1 LAIRG
6 DVKKVYNTPYE
17 QYGKFSD
24 AFTYYSHVQTLTNFK
39 GPWHSLC
46 YYEFMQSLRGLVFIG
61 AALAVAQPLLATN
74 YSDFDQ
80 INQFAGPA
88 SVSGQ
93 FDLLL
98 PGGEADS
105 ATMSGYPDGNGFYSD
120 ASGFQ
125 TGMKVD
131 NATIRFWFSDPTGG
145 QEAWLASISSANTP
159 GLSEIIA
166 GGGSF
171 STLFEADNF
180 NGDDYATLIL
190 SISDTGKLNYTIT
203 PLYGGFN
210 VDAGEL
216 QVSVPDGGST
226 ALLMGFGFLAMAG
239 YRKIRR

>member
-1 LAIRG
+1 
-6 DVKKVYNTPYE
+6 
-17 QYGKFSD
+17 
-24 AFTYYSHVQTLTNFK
+24 
-39 GPWHSLC
+39 
-46 YYEFMQSLRGLVFIG
+46 MQSLRGLVFIG

-131 NATIRFWFSDPTGG
+131 NATIRFWFSDPNGSGERWQAELST
-145 QEAWLASISSANTP
+145 ADSPI
-159 GLSEIIA
+159 LSEIL
-166 GGGSF
+166 GSGGSF
-171 STLFEADNF
+171 STRFEGDTF
-180 NGDDYATLIL
+180 NGDDYADLLL
-190 SISDTGKLNYTIT
+190 SISNTGKLNYTLT
-203 PLYGGFN
+203 ATTGEFK
-210 VDAGEL
+210 VDAAQLE
-216 QVSVPDGGST
+216 VSVPDGGST

-239 YRKIRR
+239 YRKIRK